1 MAKKRMTP
9 PKDLSKALT
18 QGYQPMFM
26 TGQEIKDNFQMY
38 PGDRD
43 GLEEDQAWDVKLR
56 ESKETGEN
64 SARYGVGNPR
74 LKGIDRVTTHGQK
87 LGVTPRSTLKKVMEK
102 QGGTHGVI
110 SLQPRPETNLKG
122 FPVQSYILGGHHRVA
137 LSAEQFK
144 DALHPVKYYGSM
156 LEAQYDDTYK

>member
-1 MAKKRMTP
+1 MSKKRMTP
-9 PKDLSKALT
+9 PKDLGEALN

-26 TGQEIKDNFQMY
+26 TGQEIKDNFHMY

-43 GLEEDQAWDVKLR
+43 GLSEPDAWNVKLR

-74 LKGIDRVTTHGQK
+74 LKGMDRVTKHGQE

-102 QGGTHGVI
+102 QGGTHGAI
-110 SLQPRPETNLKG
+110 SLQPKPLPNEDG
-122 FPVQSYILGGHHRVA
+122 FPNKSYILGGHHRVA

-156 LEAQYDDTYK
+156 IEAQYDDSYK

>member
-9 PKDLSKALT
+9 PKDLGKALN

-26 TGQEIKDNFQMY
+26 TGQEIKDNFHMY
-38 PGDRD
+38 PGDRGRFSEPD
-43 GLEEDQAWDVKLR
+43 AWNIKLQ

-74 LKGIDRVTTHGQK
+74 LKGIDRVTKQGQSV
-87 LGVTPRSTLKKVMEK
+87 GVTPRSTLKKVMEK
-102 QGGTHGVI
+102 QGGTHGVV
-110 SLQPRPETNLKG
+110 SLMGREDLSQK
-122 FPVQSYILGGHHRVA
+122 SYILGGHHRVA

-156 LEAQYDDTYK
+156 IEAQYDDTYK